1 MCACIVADAVNQWL
15 VVVDRVHELIL
26 RAVLL
31 LWRCQELCWRILEL
45 HSFKLVSTGII
56 WVCVQE
62 VRLKPVYILHKTY
75 VRLAGHAV
83 NFNLHLYAVTHTLTC
98 YVYFR
103 YR

>member
-1 MCACIVADAVNQWL
+1 MQYIEISRMCACIVVDAVNQWL

-62 VRLKPVYILHKTY
+62 VRHKPVYILHKPY
-75 VRLAGHAV
+75 VRLAGHV
-83 NFNLHLYAVTHTLTC
+83 SQL
-98 YVYFR
+98 
-103 YR
+103 